1 MLNLRFNCNKVN
13 SNIKN
18 IAIPFLNSK
27 KLRVFLFFLVLTGV
41 IWFLKEMS
49 KTYTSTITYNV
60 NYTNLPKSKILA
72 KPPQN
77 KIEALVTTTGFLLW
91 KQRLKARKINVDLSK
106 VNYKN
111 NKAYVLPNRQIKKVN
126 KIQKGKVKIDKFTTD
141 TIFISLVNKISK
153 KVPVKTNLHLNYK
166 IGYSLNENIVVT
178 PDSITI
184 QGPEKIINTI
194 FEVAT
199 HEKVLKN
206 ISKNINEELY
216 IINKQKDS
224 VTYSNN
230 IVKITGKVEKFT
242 EDTKEIPLQIINNF
256 KNKIN
261 VFPKEVMVTYTVSVS
276 EFSTLKKDDFKV
288 VVDYNEFKKDSLLT
302 YLTPQIIHKP
312 TGVKRVKI
320 TPQKINFLIQ
330 K

>member
-1 MLNLRFNCNKVN
+1 MNFK
-13 SNIKN
+13 IKN
-18 IAIPFLNSK
+18 ITAPFLNSK

-49 KTYTSTITYNV
+49 KTYTSTVTYNV
-60 NYTNLPKSKILA
+60 NYTNLPDHKILA
-72 KPPQN
+72 KPPQER
-77 KIEALVTTTGFLLW
+77 IEALVTTTGFLLW
-91 KQRLKARKINVDLSK
+91 KQKLKAKKISVDLKK
-106 VNYKN
+106 VIYKN
-111 NKAYVLPNRQIKKVN
+111 NKAYVLPNTQIKKVN

-153 KVPVKTNLHLNYK
+153 KVPVKVNLHLNYK
-166 IGYSLNENIVVT
+166 IGYSLNENILVT

-199 HEKVLKN
+199 HERELKN
-206 ISKNINEELY
+206 ISKDIEEEIYL
-216 IINKQKDS
+216 INKQQDS
-224 VTYSNN
+224 VVYSNN
-230 IVKITGKVEKFT
+230 TVKITGKVEKFT
-242 EDTKEIPLQIINNF
+242 EDTKEIPLQIINSL

-261 VFPKEVMVTYTVSVS
+261 VFPKEVTVTYTVAVS
-276 EFSTLKKDDFKV
+276 KFSTLKKDDFKV
-288 VVDYNEFKKDSLLT
+288 VVDYNEFKKDSSLT